1 MKVSLSWLKEYLR
14 VDMNPSD
21 IASELTMA
29 GLEVEAM
36 EDRFAYLGTGQVV
49 VGRVKSVEK
58 HPNADK
64 LTCCRV
70 DTGSCDARI
79 ICGAPNVREGL
90 TVACAL
96 PGAVLPG
103 DFKIKNN
110 KIRGEKSEG
119 MLCSGNELKLNSDS
133 GGIMEL
139 DEALEPGTALSEAL
153 ELSDYV
159 FEIDLTPNRPDC
171 LSVLGV
177 AREVGAFLNPPK
189 KVAYPDYELYRHG
202 TGDFSISDYTGIT
215 IEDPDLCPRYAAG
228 LILDVKVGPSPSW
241 LRQRLES
248 VGLTPVNNIVDVTNY
263 VMLETGQPLHA
274 FDFDLLAENRI
285 VVRRLGE
292 TSEFTT
298 LDGKTH
304 RLDPETLMIC
314 DGEKPVAIAGIMGG
328 GNSEIS
334 DDTSRVLLES
344 ACFNPVSIRKTA
356 KKTGVS
362 TDASHRFERGADPDG
377 TVNALKRA
385 IHLLS
390 EVSGGTAAAD
400 FIDENPVKSEKTSI
414 TLDID
419 FLNRRLG
426 TAFDAHAVKD
436 ILDSVE
442 FSTEIEDTNRLHV
455 KVPSF
460 RVDVQRPEDLSEEVA
475 RLWGYNRIETS
486 FPKVQATGGKLS
498 PVTELRRKIKTAM
511 CGFGFTEAINYNFT
525 SADSC
530 DRLGIG
536 PDDERR
542 RVEAILN
549 PISEEMAVLRTT
561 LLPGLLENMK
571 RNLSMQTDTF
581 RLFEIG
587 NTFISGKNGTLPE
600 EREMIAG
607 LWTGSGNEDSIH
619 MKKRP
624 CDFYDIKGVLE
635 SLLETFHIEGADWV
649 PANKEKH
656 PYLAPGFA
664 AEIVLD
670 GKSFA
675 SVGRVHPAVLKDFSV
690 KQEAFVFEADL
701 QILLEA
707 LPEAITARPLPR
719 FPSISRDITVIVD
732 NGIQGG
738 SVLKELQTLVASE
751 VLAESAH
758 LFDMYQGSTL
768 PEGKKSLSFR
778 VVYRS
783 EEKTLKDKMVKG
795 LHEKISRALI
805 RKFDADVPEV

>member
-1 MKVSLSWLKEYLR
+1 MKVSLSWLKEYIP
-14 VDMNPSD
+14 VDMEPAD
-21 IASELTMA
+21 LASELTMA

-36 EDRFAYLGTGQVV
+36 EDRFAWLGTEVV
-49 VGRVKSVEK
+49 VGRVKSVKK

-70 DTGSCDARI
+70 DTGSGEVSI

-119 MLCSGNELKLNSDS
+119 MICSGSELKLSSDS

-139 DEALEPGTALSEAL
+139 DDGLEPGTTLSEAL

-177 AREVGAFLNPPK
+177 AREVGALLNPPEK
-189 KVAYPDYELYRHG
+189 ATYPDYELYRQR
-202 TGDFSISDYTGIT
+202 TGDFSISDYTDIA

-241 LRQRLES
+241 LRHRLES
-248 VGLTPVNNIVDVTNY
+248 VGLAPVNNIVDVTNY

-292 TSEFTT
+292 TTEFTT
-298 LDGKTH
+298 LDGKVH
-304 RLDPETLMIC
+304 SLDPETLMIC
-314 DGEKPVAIAGIMGG
+314 DGEKPVAIAGVMGG

-334 DDTSRVLLES
+334 DDSGRVLLES

-356 KKTGVS
+356 KKTGIA

-377 TVNALKRA
+377 AVNALKRA
-385 IHLLS
+385 IYLLS
-390 EVSGGTAAAD
+390 EVSGGTPAAD
-400 FIDENPVKSEKTSI
+400 FIDENPVKSEETSI
-414 TLDID
+414 PLDID

-426 TAFDAHAVKD
+426 TSFDAQSVKA

-442 FSTEIEDTNRLHV
+442 FTTEIEDTNRLFV

-460 RVDVQRPEDLSEEVA
+460 RVDVERPEDLSEEVA
-475 RLWGYNRIETS
+475 RLWGYNHIETS
-486 FPKVQATGGKLS
+486 FPKVQARGGKVS
-498 PVTELRRKIKTAM
+498 AVTELRGKIKTIM

-536 PDDERR
+536 PADPRR
-542 RVEAILN
+542 QVTPILN

-561 LLPGLLENMK
+561 LLPGLIENMK
-571 RNLSMQTDTF
+571 LNLSMQTDTF

-587 NTFISGKNGTLPE
+587 NTFLPSKSGTLPD

-607 LWTGSGNEDSIH
+607 LWTGSGNADSIH
-619 MKKRP
+619 FKKRP
-624 CDFYDIKGVLE
+624 CDFYDIKGILE
-635 SLLETFHIEGADWV
+635 SLLAAFHIKGAEWV
-649 PANKEKH
+649 PANEENH
-656 PYLAPGFA
+656 PYLLPGFA
-664 AEIVLD
+664 AEINLH
-670 GKSFA
+670 GKPFA
-675 SVGRVHPAVLKDFSV
+675 SVGRVQPAVLKEFSV
-690 KQEAFVFEADL
+690 KQEAFVFEADMK
-701 QILLEA
+701 ILLASIPETITS
-707 LPEAITARPLPR
+707 LPMPR
-719 FPSISRDITVIVD
+719 FPSTSRDITLIVD
-732 NGIQGG
+732 ARTRAG
-738 SVLKELQTLVASE
+738 SVLKELETLVDSE
-751 VLAESAH
+751 TLAESAH

-783 EEKTLKDKMVKG
+783 VEKTLKDKMVKG
-795 LHEKISRALI
+795 LHEKISQALI
-805 RKFDADVPEV
+805 RKFNADVPEI